1 MLRIACALLLL
12 LAATPDVARS
22 ETVQLSVGRTAPGL
36 DAQLPGGRSLYIEVR
51 YRSDQPLRLQARA
64 FLNGE
69 SLDKGQSMNASVAHP
84 AGQGRALVWV
94 SFQGSAAPD
103 QIRVTAYDNRW
114 TPLSSLTLP
123 SSARWTGT
131 GSQLREQPPA
141 WVLGLIEDEARIARE
156 AQSQADAEGGW
167 MLDLLIGGGAMLLV
181 PGYFVLQLI
190 ALYLLSG
197 GWRIAAAAP
206 LLAMVPLAVHASL
219 ALAAGSN
226 LWPLLIILGAPIAFF
241 YLAGL
246 FIARGVGRA
255 MSAG

>member
-12 LAATPDVARS
+12 LAVAPGTARS
-22 ETVQLSVGRTAPGL
+22 EAVQLSVGRISPGL
-36 DAQLPGGRSLYIEVR
+36 DASLPSGAPLYIEVS

-94 SFQGSAAPD
+94 GFQEPAAPD
-103 QIRVTAYDNRW
+103 QIRITAYDNRW

-123 SSARWTGT
+123 SSARWTGA
-131 GSQLREQPPA
+131 GGQLREQQPA
-141 WVLGLIEDEARIARE
+141 WVLGLIRDEARIAQETR
-156 AQSQADAEGGW
+156 SQEDAEGGW
-167 MLDLLIGGGAMLLV
+167 IFDLLIGGGAMLLV
-181 PGYFVLQLI
+181 PGYFVLQLL
-190 ALYLLSG
+190 ALYLLRG

-206 LLAMVPLAVHASL
+206 LLAMVPLVVHALL
-219 ALAAGSN
+219 ALAGGSN
-226 LWPLLIILGAPIAFF
+226 LWPLLIILGAPIAFL

-246 FIARGVGRA
+246 LIVRGVGRA